1 MSVCF
6 FEWTI
11 PEHWPAANQTPNTN
25 SARHL
30 FINIKKIILIY
41 QFCGCNFKYI
51 FHFQSTM
58 YSASILLQMLSPP
71 TLDRVALFVV
81 KTHQRQVDWLLY
93 DSAGTFLSALAL
105 PLSSFAPQLSNSRR
119 RVCRHHSKRCSYS
132 GSRRLQNLDLESSSV
147 LQLPI
152 YTVVQK
158 EELRLFSNMYL
169 FVSLILDFC
178 ILQMYRLLSTVCQQ
192 NLFRGIY
199 SHVAAVSV
207 KTGRCQFHAVLA
219 QSMSDQTR
227 SFSDFKSS

>member
-30 FINIKKIILIY
+30 FMNIKKIILIY
-41 QFCGCNFKYI
+41 QFCGCNLKYI

-105 PLSSFAPQLSNSRR
+105 PLSSFAPQLSNSRQST
-119 RVCRHHSKRCSYS
+119 RVCRGLPAPLETLQLFRKS
-132 GSRRLQNLDLESSSV
+132 LQNLDLESSSV

-158 EELRLFSNMYL
+158 EEFRLFSNTYL
-169 FVSLILDFC
+169 
-178 ILQMYRLLSTVCQQ
+178 
-192 NLFRGIY
+192 
-199 SHVAAVSV
+199 
-207 KTGRCQFHAVLA
+207 
-219 QSMSDQTR
+219 
-227 SFSDFKSS
+227 